1 MPLWQWYCAFYPKTR
16 SLECRV
22 FWILLSSI
30 LLISTPLELWSM
42 GGWGHNDQRCVERAF
57 WPAWILTVAVWVTVT
72 IAWKVRSAEYFS
84 PWKGNSNEMEAR
96 GGDQTMRGE
105 EMPLVFGAEKYFRKE
120 SDASL
125 GFPELSSPPSY
136 RLERA
141 VSPRARAPEDTS
153 GVDGIGQ
160 A

>member
-16 SLECRV
+16 SLECRI
-22 FWILLSSI
+22 FWILLSSV
-30 LLISTPLELWSM
+30 LLVSTPLELWSM
-42 GGWGHNDQRCVERAF
+42 GGWGHNGQRCVEHAF

-105 EMPLVFGAEKYFRKE
+105 KMPLVFGAEKYFRKE

-125 GFPELSSPPSY
+125 GFPELSNPPSY
-136 RLERA
+136 RLERT
-141 VSPRARAPEDTS
+141 VSPRARGPEEMSET
-153 GVDGIGQ
+153 DGIER

>member
-1 MPLWQWYCAFYPKTR
+1 
-16 SLECRV
+16 
-22 FWILLSSI
+22 
-30 LLISTPLELWSM
+30 M

-57 WPAWILTVAVWVTVT
+57 WPAWVLTVAVWVTVT

-105 EMPLVFGAEKYFRKE
+105 KMPLVFGAEKYFRKE
-120 SDASL
+120 SDAS
-125 GFPELSSPPSY
+125 ELSSPPSY
-136 RLERA
+136 RLERT
-141 VSPRARAPEDTS
+141 VSTRARAPEERS
-153 GVDGIGQ
+153 GTDAIER